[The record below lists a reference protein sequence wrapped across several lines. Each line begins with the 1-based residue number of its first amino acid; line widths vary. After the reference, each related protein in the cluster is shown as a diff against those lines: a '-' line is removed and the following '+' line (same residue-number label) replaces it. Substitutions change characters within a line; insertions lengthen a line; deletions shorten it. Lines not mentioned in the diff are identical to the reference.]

1 MKKVFFLNND
11 TPIVVSFVVNNGVLV
26 ANYNIQ
32 IRSVKENKVLFIT
45 KGSNV
50 NGNKDHILDLPVTVF
65 DNSVL
70 MAVIDIKGIDISLS
84 NKYELGIEIKQGNN
98 KLGDQ
103 IVSGVLTEDIQN
115 HQIFN
120 ELQMS

>member
-11 TPIVVSFVVNNGVLV
+11 TPIIVSFVVKNGVLS
-26 ANYNIQ
+26 ANYKIQ
-32 IRSVKENKVLFIT
+32 ISSIKENKVLFIT

-70 MAVIDIKGIDISLS
+70 WSVIDFKGMDLTLS
-84 NKYELGIEIKQGNN
+84 KNFDLGIEIKQGNN
-98 KLGDQ
+98 KLDEQ
-103 IVSGVLTEDIQN
+103 IVSGVLTGDFQSL
-115 HQIFN
+115 QIFI

>member
-103 IVSGVLTEDIQN
+103 IVSGVLTDDIQN
-115 HQIFN
+115 HQIFI

>member
-11 TPIVVSFVVNNGVLV
+11 TPIIVSFVVKNGVLS
-26 ANYNIQ
+26 ANYKIQ
-32 IRSVKENKVLFIT
+32 ISSIKENNVLFIT

-50 NGNKDHILDLPVTVF
+50 IGNKDHILDLPVTVF

-70 MAVIDIKGIDISLS
+70 WAVIDFKGMDLTLS
-84 NKYELGIEIKQGNN
+84 KNFDLGIEIKQGNN
-98 KLGDQ
+98 KLNDQ
-103 IVSGVLTEDIQN
+103 IVSGVLTGDFQSL
-115 HQIFN
+115 QIFI